1 MDTQQTHDEHLTL
14 SGIVGV
20 LDWKSYYDSFMYMHY
35 NYCFFFQLQK
45 DEGFY
50 ESNCIIF
57 GLPDGLY
64 GAPSQSVPEPSALE
78 DISKSMVKVD
88 QAIVRESYSTNSLSR
103 YYAIIYTVA
112 NSTIIKIRY

>member
-1 MDTQQTHDEHLTL
+1 MI
-14 SGIVGV
+14 IV
-20 LDWKSYYDSFMYMHY
+20 FI
-35 NYCFFFQLQK
+35 FQLQK